1 LFLDEPTRGLDPAAA
16 RAIRDDIAT
25 LGHEERV
32 TIFLTTHYMDEADQ
46 LCDRVAFIN
55 EGRIV
60 ACDTPG
66 RLKLQLGQRRLKVGC
81 RAGGDLWLNL
91 DDPADATRLQGLIAA
106 GEVVTLHSQEATL
119 EDVYLELTGRKL
131 EAR

>member
-1 LFLDEPTRGLDPAAA
+1 
-16 RAIRDDIAT
+16 
-25 LGHEERV
+25 
-32 TIFLTTHYMDEADQ
+32 

-55 EGRIV
+55 EGRLV

-81 RAGGDLWLNL
+81 RTGGDLWLNL